1 MSDKKQS
8 KGAFYLQIIKDGII
22 FKNPTFIQL
31 LGMCPTLAV
40 TTSVSNG
47 IGMGLSATFVLIFSN
62 FFISLLRKFIPSK
75 IRIASYIV
83 IIAGFVTI
91 VDLIMKA
98 YMESLS
104 ESLGLFIPLI
114 VVNCIILGR
123 AEMFASKNTVSASA
137 LDGLGMGVGF
147 TLALCAIATV
157 REVLGAASFAGFAIP
172 FLADYKIEFLV
183 KAPGGMVVYG
193 LMIALVY
200 AVTNGK
206 APKKKSFS
214 CAGCPNA
221 AMCDSGSCSGAGE
234 ATEAKEEN

>member
-8 KGAFYLQIIKDGII
+8 KAAFYLQIIKDGII
-22 FKNPTFIQL
+22 FKNPIFVQL

-83 IIAGFVTI
+83 MIAGFVTI

-98 YMESLS
+98 YLESLS

-114 VVNCIILGR
+114 VVNCIILAR
-123 AEMFASKNTVSASA
+123 AESFASKNEPIASA
-137 LDGLGMGVGF
+137 LDGLASGIGF
-147 TLALCAIATV
+147 TLALTIISAI
-157 REVLGAASFAGFAIP
+157 REVIGNGTFLGFNVMGEAYSPALLIILPAGG
-172 FLADYKIEFLV
+172 FLV
-183 KAPGGMVVYG
+183 LGF
-193 LMIALVY
+193 LIALVQY
-200 AVTNGK
+200 IMQKGK
-206 APKKKSFS
+206 
-214 CAGCPNA
+214 
-221 AMCDSGSCSGAGE
+221 GE
-234 ATEAKEEN
+234 

>member
-22 FKNPTFIQL
+22 FKNPIFIQL

-114 VVNCIILGR
+114 VVNCIILAR
-123 AEMFASKNTVSASA
+123 AESFASKNEPLASA
-137 LDGLGMGVGF
+137 LDGLASGLGF
-147 TLALCAIATV
+147 TLALTIISAI
-157 REVLGAASFAGFAIP
+157 REVIGSGTFLGFNIMGEAYSPALLIILPAGG
-172 FLADYKIEFLV
+172 FLV
-183 KAPGGMVVYG
+183 LGF
-193 LMIALVY
+193 LIALVQY
-200 AVTNGK
+200 IMQKGK
-206 APKKKSFS
+206 
-214 CAGCPNA
+214 
-221 AMCDSGSCSGAGE
+221 GE
-234 ATEAKEEN
+234 